1 MKTKQLIITILM
13 ITFVTM
19 ITTKVEATENDEQV
33 EQTQNIENIEKDKQ
47 YNLTK
52 EVKVKTLP
60 LIFAIEKETIPSGNI
75 RVTDI
80 LNDWCKIENEG
91 KSGWIRINTIKSNI
105 EEIKQK
111 LDVKKI
117 EYEEVKWSKE
127 AIIIKNEDEKAIQEM
142 DIYTNGEIYMQSL
155 SSMLPPII
163 LEPKEDTDIL
173 DMAAAPGGKT
183 TQIAALTNNK
193 AHITACEKNKI
204 RAERLKYNIDKQGA
218 SCVFI
223 MQKDARFID
232 DFFSFDQILL
242 DAPCS
247 GSGTLDFNDNN
258 IEKYFSKQLIDRSS
272 SVQKTL
278 LSKAIKLLKPGHEM
292 VYSTCSILSCENE
305 DIVAH
310 SIKNENVE
318 IKVTLENDS
327 ADDTM
332 YTNPKIKITF
342 SDRNLSLKLHIQG

>member
-1 MKTKQLIITILM
+1 MKFLEDML
-13 ITFVTM
+13 
-19 ITTKVEATENDEQV
+19 E
-33 EQTQNIENIEKDKQ
+33 KQ
-47 YNLTK
+47 YGIEIAQKIIEGYLAK
-52 EVKVKTLP
+52 RKTTL
-60 LIFAIEKETIPSGNI
+60 
-75 RVTDI
+75 
-80 LNDWCKIENEG
+80 
-91 KSGWIRINTIKSNI
+91 RINTIKSNI

-111 LDVKKI
+111 LDAKKI

-163 LEPKEDTDIL
+163 LEPKEGTDIL
-173 DMAAAPGGKT
+173 DMAAAPGGQT

-204 RAERLKYNIDKQGA
+204 REERLKYNIDKQGA

-305 DIVAH
+305 DIIVH

-318 IKVTLENDS
+318 IVPIHFEGMEELPLLPTKIHGTLCVCPTDLYEGFFV
-327 ADDTM
+327 A
-332 YTNPKIKITF
+332 KIRK
-342 SDRNLSLKLHIQG
+342 K